1 MYPYILCDSML
12 LTIKSKLVTT
22 QEQHE
27 LLLRTMESFNEACD
41 HISDFAYHKQIF
53 SKYQLQKHLYYE
65 IRDKFSLSSQLAVR
79 ALAKVAESYKVD
91 KKVPHQFQ
99 PHGAVIY
106 DQRILSINNDMA
118 SILTLDGRIKT
129 GIKYRKGQTIDRING
144 QTDLIYTNKKFYLQV
159 LIDQTEAE
167 LTNSEEFLGVDLGIV
182 NIAATSDGKRYSGE
196 KCQEEREKYTR
207 IKTKLQSVGTY
218 SAKKHLRKIS
228 KKERRFKKDTNHC
241 ISKDI
246 VQTAKDTNRSIALEE
261 LKGIRKRTTVR
272 KADRDKYVK
281 WAFNELRNF
290 IEYKAN
296 ISGVIVRFVNPA
308 YTSKQCSVCGHIS
321 GKNKKKR
328 DTFSCQK
335 CGHTENADFNASK
348 NIASR
353 AAINQP
359 IVLCSA
365 N

>member
-1 MYPYILCDSML
+1 M
-12 LTIKSKLVTT
+12 TT

-27 LLLRTMESFNEACD
+27 LLLRTMESFNEACNY
-41 HISDFAYHKQIF
+41 ISDFAYYNQVFNKF
-53 SKYQLQKHLYYE
+53 KLQNHLYYE
-65 IRDKFSLSSQLAVR
+65 IRERFMLSSQLAVR

-91 KKVPHQFQ
+91 KKVLHQFQ

-106 DQRILSINNDMA
+106 DQRILSVNNDMV

-129 GIKYRKGQTIDRING
+129 GIKYRKGQNIDSRKG
-144 QTDLIYTNKKFYLQV
+144 QTDLIYQNKEFYLQIV
-159 LIDQTEAE
+159 VDQPEAE
-167 LTNSEEFLGVDLGIV
+167 PIDSEEFLGVDLGIV
-182 NIAATSDGKRYSGE
+182 NIATTSDGKMYSGE
-196 KCQEEREKYTR
+196 KCQEVREKYTR
-207 IKTKLQSVGTY
+207 IKTKLQSAGTY
-218 SAKKHLRKIS
+218 SAKKHLRKVS
-228 KKERRFKKDTNHC
+228 GRERRFKKDTNHC
-241 ISKDI
+241 IAKDI
-246 VQTAKDTNRSIALEE
+246 VKAAKDTNRSIALEE
-261 LKGIRKRTTVR
+261 LTGIRERTTVR
-272 KADRDKYVK
+272 KADRDKKSK

-290 IEYKAN
+290 IEYKAR
-296 ISGVIVRFVNPA
+296 IHGVIVRFVNPA

-321 GKNKKKR
+321 DKNRKKQ

-359 IVLCSA
+359 IVLCSV

>member
-1 MYPYILCDSML
+1 M
-12 LTIKSKLVTT
+12 TT

-27 LLLRTMESFNEACD
+27 LLLRTMESFNEACNY
-41 HISDFAYHKQIF
+41 ISDFAYHKQIF
-53 SKYQLQKHLYYE
+53 SKYQLQKNLYYG
-65 IRDKFSLSSQLAVR
+65 IREKFSLSSQLAVR
-79 ALAKVAESYKVD
+79 ALAKAAESYKVD
-91 KKVPHQFQ
+91 KKVLHQFQ

-129 GIKYRKGQTIDRING
+129 GIKYRKGQNIDSKKG
-144 QTDLIYTNKKFYLQV
+144 QTDLIYQNKEFYLQIV
-159 LIDQTEAE
+159 VDQPEE
-167 LTNSEEFLGVDLGIV
+167 PPVNSEEFLGVDLGIV
-182 NIAATSDGKRYSGE
+182 NIAATSDGKMYSGE
-196 KCQEEREKYTR
+196 KCQEVREKYAV
-207 IKTKLQSVGTY
+207 IKAKLQSVGTY
-218 SAKKHLRKIS
+218 SAKKHLRKVS
-228 KKERRFKKDTNHC
+228 GRERRFKKNTNHTT
-241 ISKDI
+241 SKDI
-246 VQTAKDTNRSIALEE
+246 VKTAKDTNRSIALEE
-261 LKGIRKRTTVR
+261 LTGIRERTTVR
-272 KADRDKYVK
+272 KADRDKKSK

-290 IEYKAN
+290 IEYKAR
-296 ISGVIVRFVNPA
+296 IHGVIVRFVNPA

-321 GKNKKKR
+321 DKNRKKQ

-359 IVLCSA
+359 IVLCSV